1 MSNTAWFVLGGV
13 FAVAAAIF
21 YVSREV
27 WLHQRRARGRSPTSG
42 PGAGDRDDR

>member
-1 MSNTAWFVLGGV
+1 MSDTAWFVLGGV

-27 WLHQRRARGRSPTSG
+27 WIHRRRSRARASRSARG
-42 PGAGDRDDR
+42 GGERHDG

>member
-1 MSNTAWFVLGGV
+1 MSDTAWFVLGGV

-27 WLHQRRARGRSPTSG
+27 WIHRRRGRR
-42 PGAGDRDDR
+42 RDARS

>member
-1 MSNTAWFVLGGV
+1 MSDGAWFALGGV

-27 WLHQRRARGRSPTSG
+27 WIHRRRARRRDARS
-42 PGAGDRDDR
+42 